1 MESNL
6 YIDEY
11 LDFQKYW
18 LVLKR
23 RIVPASVTCLGVMT
37 LSLVTALSLEQVY
50 EAEGQVMIKTDKS
63 AKLTGLENDIG
74 KIEVL
79 TNESDPLT
87 TEVEVVSSRPIID
100 RVIKELD
107 LRNKQDELYR
117 YKDLIDK
124 LEVKALTGSNVIK
137 IAYEDS
143 DAERAALVVNKIIEL
158 YQEKDTENNRSEA
171 IAARQFISQELPE
184 IEAKVA
190 QAEADLRNFKNE
202 NQIANLSEETTTLI
216 ETSKLVDTQIDQVAA
231 ELEDVNARYASLSSQ
246 LGMNVS
252 EAAAISSLNQ
262 SVAVQ
267 KALTQL
273 QNVKVQLASKR
284 NLFGENAP
292 QIISLKEQEAELTAL
307 LEQQIRQTLG
317 SQSASSVAQ
326 LNILGLGRLKQEQ
339 IGEFASLGLKKTGLE
354 QKLANLKQTKANYQ
368 QRLSV
373 LPNLEKRQKE
383 LERKTRAAQATYQT
397 LLGKLQETQVA
408 EKQNIGNVR
417 VLANAIPADEP
428 TGPSKKLIVAAGG
441 LLGGLL
447 GIAVAF
453 LLDLKDNSLK
463 NSKEIEE
470 IFGYPL
476 QGVIP
481 DLEKEGLPNL
491 LIGDVVDT
499 LPQLPASQ
507 SQSNHLDNRHA
518 LLPIREAYQ
527 ILQANLKLLSLS
539 QERKVIA
546 VTSCVPQEGKSHVS
560 ANLAI
565 AQNQVGKRILL
576 IDADMRRPTQ
586 HKIWSIPNY
595 LGLSNVLKGEV
606 EWQKAIKTIKP
617 GLDILTAGEP
627 PDNAVP
633 LIDSERMKH
642 LIGTTALNY
651 DHVIFDTPPITGMA
665 DTRILGRM
673 VDGLLMVVRPG
684 VANYGSVSV
693 AKKLIET
700 TGQPIIG
707 VVANGVNLRNEA
719 YGYDYYYYPNYEYD
733 DSYSLNQGK

>member
-6 YIDEY
+6 YTDEY
-11 LDFQKYW
+11 LNFQKYW
-18 LVLKR
+18 LVVKR
-23 RIVPASVTCLGVMT
+23 RIVPASVTCLGVIT
-37 LSLVTALSLEQVY
+37 LSLVTALSLEQIY
-50 EAEGQVMIKTDKS
+50 EAEGQVMIKTNKS

-117 YKDLIDK
+117 YKDLINN
-124 LEVKALTGSNVIK
+124 LEIKALTGSNVIK

-143 DAERAALVVNKIIEL
+143 DPERAALVVNKIIEL

-171 IAARQFISQELPE
+171 IAAREFISQELPE
-184 IEAKVA
+184 VEAKVA

-231 ELEDVNARYASLSSQ
+231 QLQDVNARYASLSSQ
-246 LGMNVS
+246 LGMGVS

-273 QNVKVQLASKR
+273 QDVKVQLATKR

-307 LEQQIRQTLG
+307 LEQQIQQTLG

-326 LNILGLGRLKQEQ
+326 LNILGLGKLKQEQ
-339 IGEFASLGLKKTGLE
+339 ISEFANLGLQKTGLE
-354 QKLANLKQTKANYQ
+354 QKLANLKQTKTNYQ
-368 QRLSV
+368 QRLAV

-383 LERKTRAAQATYQT
+383 LERKTKAAQATYQT

-408 EKQNIGNVR
+408 EKQNIGTVR
-417 VLANAIPADEP
+417 VLANAIPPDEP
-428 TGPSKKLIVAAGG
+428 SGPSKKLIVAAGG

-481 DLEKEGLPNL
+481 DLEKEGSPHL
-491 LIGDVVDT
+491 LVGDVVDT

-507 SQSNHLDNRHA
+507 NAHSNNRHVF
-518 LLPIREAYQ
+518 LPIREAYQ

-606 EWQKAIKTIKP
+606 EWQEAIKTIKP

-700 TGQPIIG
+700 TGQSIIG

>member
-50 EAEGQVMIKTDKS
+50 QAEGQVMIKTNKS

-100 RVIKELD
+100 RVIKELE

-171 IAARQFISQELPE
+171 VAARQFISQELPE
-184 IEAKVA
+184 VEAKVA

-231 ELEDVNARYASLSSQ
+231 QLQDVNARYASLSSQ
-246 LGMNVS
+246 LGMGVS

-273 QNVKVQLASKR
+273 QDVKVQLATKR

-307 LEQQIRQTLG
+307 LEQQIQQTLG
-317 SQSASSVAQ
+317 SQSTSSVAQ
-326 LNILGLGRLKQEQ
+326 LNILGLGKLKQEQ
-339 IGEFASLGLKKTGLE
+339 ISEFANLGLQKTGLE
-354 QKLANLKQTKANYQ
+354 QKLANLKQTKTNYQ
-368 QRLSV
+368 QRLAV

-383 LERKTRAAQATYQT
+383 LERKTKAAQATYQT

-408 EKQNIGNVR
+408 EKQNIGTVR
-417 VLANAIPADEP
+417 VLANAIPPDEP
-428 TGPSKKLIVAAGG
+428 SGPSKKLIVAAGG

-447 GIAVAF
+447 GIGVAF
-453 LLDLKDNSLK
+453 LWDLKDNSLK

-481 DLEKEGLPNL
+481 DLEKEGSPHL
-491 LIGDVVDT
+491 LVGDVVDT
-499 LPQLPASQ
+499 LPQLPASH
-507 SQSNHLDNRHA
+507 NAYGNNRHA

-539 QERKVIA
+539 QARKVIA

-595 LGLSNVLKGEV
+595 LGLSNFLKGEV
-606 EWQKAIKTIKP
+606 EWQEAIKTIKP
-617 GLDILTAGEP
+617 GLDILTAGDL
-627 PDNAVP
+627 PDNPVP
-633 LIDSERMKH
+633 LIDSERMKY
-642 LIGTTALNY
+642 LIGTAALTY